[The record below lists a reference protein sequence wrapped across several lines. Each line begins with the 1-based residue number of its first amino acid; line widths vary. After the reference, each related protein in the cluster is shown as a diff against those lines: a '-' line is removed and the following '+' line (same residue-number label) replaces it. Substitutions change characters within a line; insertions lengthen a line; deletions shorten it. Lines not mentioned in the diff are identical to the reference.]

1 MHFGFKRIEGDI
13 QILLMSSFTLG
24 APSIKIA
31 DKRLSKMILLVL
43 LNTWATKPPTSI
55 YFQARPFCRPPNSI
69 FIIFHGHAIRSFTL
83 ESWQV
88 LPGMPKWKPPF
99 GPGETQKHWFFI
111 NFINL
116 TQKTLLPSLV
126 KILQRGWNSKIKVQ
140 LRTSRIPE
148 VLKGTLSKPKQKPEL
163 STFSR
168 TVQAIDDPCPYH
180 GFTILFLGS
189 PASLSAAGTFSI
201 SWWRVWLSRRRA
213 YHLNFKKL
221 MIFLGYFRVL
231 CYFYWYFMF
240 GLDFASFFF

>member
-31 DKRLSKMILLVL
+31 DKRLSKMTLLVL

-55 YFQARPFCRPPNSI
+55 CFQARPFCRPPQQHLHHLPWPCHQELHPGVIASAPRDAEMETPFRSRRNTETLV
-69 FIIFHGHAIRSFTL
+69 FHQFHQLNAKNFAAFTGQDTS
-83 ESWQV
+83 E
-88 LPGMPKWKPPF
+88 
-99 GPGETQKHWFFI
+99 
-111 NFINL
+111 
-116 TQKTLLPSLV
+116 
-126 KILQRGWNSKIKVQ
+126 GWNSKIKVQ
-140 LRTSRIPE
+140 LPTSRIPE

-213 YHLNFKKL
+213 YHLNLKKL